1 MFEGLFTQLVDFDA
15 NLFRN
20 IKGMRVSQDLF
31 DDLADRASHRAVAMA
46 ATATTKPNSRSPL
59 LTRPF
64 DYGTALTHPFQSE
77 NWHATRF
84 SDGIAFGVWYGSQ
97 QVKTTVFE
105 TVYHWTRFIRDS
117 FADYKDIII
126 SERRVFRAHCR
137 GLLVDLRDKHLTFP
151 QLIDPNSYE
160 FSNQVGAYLYE
171 RHANGLLVKSA
182 RCDGINGDVLNADA
196 LSNPRDHCYLTYSWR
211 PEVPY
216 VRIERTPGRAWMKLP
231 ITCD

>member
-1 MFEGLFTQLVDFDA
+1 VFEGLFTQLIDFDA
-15 NLFRN
+15 DLFRN

-46 ATATTKPNSRSPL
+46 ATMTTKPHSPSPL

-77 NWHATRF
+77 NWHETRF
-84 SDGIAFGVWYGSQ
+84 SDGTAFGVWYGSQ

-105 TVYHWTRFIRDS
+105 TVYHWTRFVLDS
-117 FADYKDIII
+117 FPDCKDTII

-151 QLIDPNSYE
+151 QLIDPSSYE

-211 PEVPY
+211 PDTPY
-216 VRIERTPGRAWMKLP
+216 ARIERTPGRAWMKLP
-231 ITCD
+231 ITLG